1 MAFHIL
7 LWLCLCMCL
16 ISLISNFWHEGVVNF
31 VEGLFIILWDD
42 HVNIFFQFVDMV
54 DYVDWFSDIEPSR
67 IPGMKPTWS
76 SWMIV
81 LMYFWMGSRSH
92 LKKCSKFLV
101 IWDCKSKRPWDSTL
115 NQTECLRTR
124 AHVTTQAGEYLEP
137 KEHSLIAGGIAGW
150 YNHYEKQSGYSS
162 ENWNSST
169 WRTSSTNLGIYPKY
183 APPFHRAMC
192 STM

>member
-1 MAFHIL
+1 MYCFDYVYICALYPWSQTFDMKGWWILLKAFSSYYEMIMWIFSFNLLIWWIMWIGFHIL
-7 LWLCLCMCL
+7 
-16 ISLISNFWHEGVVNF
+16 SHP
-31 VEGLFIILWDD
+31 
-42 HVNIFFQFVDMV
+42 H
-54 DYVDWFSDIEPSR
+54 

-76 SWMIV
+76 SWMIF
-81 LMYFWMGSRSH
+81 LMYFSMGSKSH

-124 AHVTTQAGEYLEP
+124 AHVTAHAGEYVEP
-137 KEHSLIAGGIAGW
+137 EEHSLTAGGLQVGTTTMGNNLAILQKIG
-150 YNHYEKQSGYSS
+150 
-162 ENWNSST
+162 NSSS

-192 STM
+192 STSS

>member
-1 MAFHIL
+1 MKGWWIL
-7 LWLCLCMCL
+7 LKAFSSYYEMIMWIFSFNLL
-16 ISLISNFWHEGVVNF
+16 IWWIMWIGFQ
-31 VEGLFIILWDD
+31 ILS
-42 HVNIFFQFVDMV
+42 H
-54 DYVDWFSDIEPSR
+54 PH

-101 IWDCKSKRPWDSTL
+101 IWDCKSKQPWDSTL

-124 AHVTTQAGEYLEP
+124 AHVTAHAGEYVEP
-137 KEHSLIAGGIAGW
+137 EEHSLIAGGIAGW
-150 YNHYEKQSGYSS
+150 YNHYGKQSGYSS

-183 APPFHRAMC
+183 APPFHRTMC

>member
-1 MAFHIL
+1 MKGWWIL
-7 LWLCLCMCL
+7 LKAFSSYYEMIMWIFSFNLL
-16 ISLISNFWHEGVVNF
+16 IWWIMWIGFQ
-31 VEGLFIILWDD
+31 ILS
-42 HVNIFFQFVDMV
+42 H
-54 DYVDWFSDIEPSR
+54 PH

-101 IWDCKSKRPWDSTL
+101 IWDCKSKQPCDSTL

-124 AHVTTQAGEYLEP
+124 AHVTAHAGEYVEP
-137 KEHSLIAGGIAGW
+137 EEHSLIAVGIAGW
-150 YNHYEKQSGYSS
+150 YNHYGKQSGYSS

-192 STM
+192 STMFIVALHVITGNNPDVPQ

>member
-1 MAFHIL
+1 MKGWWILLKAFSSYYEMIMWIFSFNLLIWWIMWIGFHIL
-7 LWLCLCMCL
+7 
-16 ISLISNFWHEGVVNF
+16 SHP
-31 VEGLFIILWDD
+31 
-42 HVNIFFQFVDMV
+42 H
-54 DYVDWFSDIEPSR
+54 

-81 LMYFWMGSRSH
+81 LMYFWMGSKSH

-101 IWDCKSKRPWDSTL
+101 IWDCKSKQPWDSTL

-124 AHVTTQAGEYLEP
+124 AHVTAHAGEYVEP
-137 KEHSLIAGGIAGW
+137 EEHSLIAGGIAGW
-150 YNHYEKQSGYSS
+150 YNHYGKQSGYSS

-183 APPFHRAMC
+183 APPFHRVMC
-192 STM
+192 SIMFIVALHVIDRSWKQPRCPSIEE